1 MTPTTARLVSG
12 MLLIAACRGGVTAVH
27 TVDAYV
33 SCIADRNTT
42 SVRCLS
48 GNGATSPATDRSET
62 AILLTGQDSDLS
74 VRVSG
79 VQWSDSVLSFDIAV
93 RSLVGQRIGTRNG
106 VTPDGRGIRLVF
118 VTPPDSGD
126 TRPIATPMAGPGITQ
141 DTSLGSPQSA
151 MQFMVVLDSGA
162 TSAALPMRLSIP
174 HGATRVRFALV
185 GVAPVPN
192 PHGWLRITPAGASVS
207 VDETTPLRA
216 EHRNAFGRPALP
228 VAIRWRQIGDATA
241 AALTRD
247 GRLRGTRP
255 GDTKLVATCEEQ
267 CQATPD
273 TAWFSVTPPAA
284 VTLAVEPRSSFAISR
299 FIYGANFIADDTADA
314 SLPPWYGARVPRALT
329 LDRLG
334 GNRFTAYNWRTN
346 FSNAGADYR
355 FQNDRYL
362 EPTTI
367 PGEAVRRRIAVD
379 RARGAASLV
388 TIPML
393 PYVAA
398 DDAGVPL
405 DTAGATRAQRLATH
419 FAPNKAR
426 RETGDAPGTIY
437 QGEFVRWLDSAFASA
452 ASDSAREIFY
462 ALDNEP
468 DIWHATHREI
478 MSDTLGRRRTQT
490 YDGFSAT
497 SISFA
502 TAIKAA
508 QPRAT
513 IFGPAVATWAGVATL
528 GQHPDNDPVH
538 GTATFLEVYL
548 DGFRKAEQVAG
559 RRLLD
564 VLDVHW
570 YPEMGTSAGTIAND
584 WAEQDSVM
592 IRVRLEATRS
602 LWDSTYNEG
611 SWVSEVVGAPIALI
625 PRLRRMVAEHYPGT
639 GLSISEYFYG
649 RAGDISGGLAQA
661 DALGVF
667 GREGLFAATFW
678 PQAGIAAYAND
689 GAKAY
694 AYVLGAF
701 RLYRDY
707 DGNGSAFGDVGLGA
721 SSSDP
726 DRASIYASQRAD
738 GTRVLVVINR
748 TSRTLPASIPMRSGP
763 QPRSAQV
770 WTMRAGVPVPTR
782 ESDIVVPIGQ
792 SLAMLLPAYSA
803 STIVLDP

>member
-1 MTPTTARLVSG
+1 MTAAKAWIVSAI
-12 MLLIAACRGGVTAVH
+12 LLIAACRRDATVVH
-27 TVDAYV
+27 TVDAHV
-33 SCIADRNTT
+33 SCVAERSTA

-48 GNGATSPATDRSET
+48 GTSATTPATDRSET
-62 AILLTGQDSDLS
+62 AILLTGLDSDLS
-74 VRVSG
+74 VRVSS
-79 VQWSDSVLSFDIAV
+79 VQWSDSVVSFDIAV
-93 RSLVGQRIGTRNG
+93 RSLMGQRIGTRNG
-106 VTPDGRGIRLVF
+106 VTPDDRGIRLVF

-126 TRPIATPMAGPGITQ
+126 TRPIATLMAGAGVIR
-141 DTSLGSPQSA
+141 DTSLASPQSA
-151 MQFMVVLDSGA
+151 VQFTVVLDSGA
-162 TSAALPMRLSIP
+162 TSAALPVRLRIP
-174 HGATRVRFALV
+174 TGAASARFALV

-192 PHGWLRITPAGASVS
+192 PYGWLRITPAGAGVS
-207 VDETTPLRA
+207 VGETTQLRA
-216 EHRNAFGRPALP
+216 ESRNAYGRPALP
-228 VAIRWRQIGDATA
+228 VAIRWSQVGDSSRA
-241 AALTRD
+241 AVTRD
-247 GRLRGTRP
+247 GRVSGTRA
-255 GDTKLVATCEEQ
+255 GDTRVVATCEEQ
-267 CQATPD
+267 CHATPD
-273 TAWFSVTPPAA
+273 TAWFSVTPPGA

-314 SLPPWYGARVPRALT
+314 SLPPWYGARVPRSLT

-334 GNRFTAYNWRTN
+334 GNRFSAYNWRTN

-362 EPTTI
+362 EPSTI

-379 RARGAASLV
+379 QARGAATLV

-419 FAPNKAR
+419 FSPNKAR
-426 RETGDAPGTIY
+426 RETGDAPGTVY
-437 QGEFVRWLDSAFASA
+437 QGEFVRWLDSAVASA
-452 ASDSAREIFY
+452 GSDTARRIFY
-462 ALDNEP
+462 SLDNEP

-478 MSDTLGRRRTQT
+478 MSDTLGKRRTQT

-502 TAIKAA
+502 TAIKTA

-528 GQHPDNDPVH
+528 GQHPDNDPAH

-548 DGFRKAEQVAG
+548 DQFRKAEQDAG

-570 YPEMGTSAGTIAND
+570 YPEMGTSAGTISND
-584 WAEQDSVM
+584 WAEQDSAM
-592 IRVRLEATRS
+592 IRVRLGATRS

-611 SWVSEVVGAPIALI
+611 SWVSEVVGGPIALI

-649 RAGDISGGLAQA
+649 RAGDISGGLTQA
-661 DALGVF
+661 DALGIF

-678 PQAGIAAYAND
+678 PQAGLGAYGND

-694 AYVLGAF
+694 AYVFGAF

-707 DGNGSAFGDVGLGA
+707 DGNGNTFGDVGLGA

-726 DRASIYASQRAD
+726 DRASIYASRRAD
-738 GTRVLVVINR
+738 GKRVLVAINR
-748 TSRTLPASIPMRSGP
+748 TSHALLASIPMRSGP
-763 QPRSAQV
+763 QPRSAEV
-770 WTMRAGVPVPTR
+770 WTMRAGVPIPTR
-782 ESDIVVPIGQ
+782 ESDVVVPIGQ

-803 STIVLDP
+803 STLVLDP